1 MTQAEQAL
9 AWGEITDA
17 TVEHAEELIGTE
29 LRRDRNRWVSEATHD
44 AIVHFAEGIGDRN
57 PLYRDPAHGEAGP
70 WGSMLAPPTFL
81 YAVDNT
87 VVAPRLAG
95 VQWIYAGTAWTFYDV
110 VRLGDGIDAKVTFD
124 RQDVKGGEFASRWVL
139 QSGRSQYL
147 RRSDGALIAEARG
160 QTARTPRGAALKKE
174 KTKKYDAREAHRY
187 TVDELGAIEREI
199 LAQGAG
205 DVPRHWED
213 VEVGEELRPVV
224 KGPLTSTDMIG
235 WYAGAMGVRPYG
247 GAHEDAVHYR
257 TRHQDYHVSE
267 VTGGKDSAG
276 RGHLEAK
283 TGDDVGMGG
292 AYDIGPQRISWGA
305 QLVTDW
311 MGDAGF
317 LHKLDASVR
326 RPNLIGDTTWWKGT
340 VTGTTVVDGYHLV
353 DIDIHADNQR
363 GETTARGSATVILPS
378 REHGDVALPVPH
390 DLTAG
395 GAAA

>member
-1 MTQAEQAL
+1 MTQTGQVL
-9 AWGEITDA
+9 PWGEVTDETIEYA
-17 TVEHAEELIGTE
+17 ADLLGTE
-29 LRRDRNRWVSEATHD
+29 LRRDRNRWVAEATVD
-44 AIVHFAEGIGDRN
+44 SIVHFAEGIGDRN
-57 PLYRDPAHGEAGP
+57 PLYRSPEYGAGSP
-70 WGSMLAPPTFL
+70 WGTMLAPPTFL

-95 VQWIYAGTAWTFYDV
+95 VQWIYAGTSWTFYDV
-110 VRLGDGIDAKVTFD
+110 VRLGDAFDAKVEFE
-124 RQDVKGGEFASRWVL
+124 RQDVKGGEFAKRWVL
-139 QSGRSQYL
+139 QTGRSRYF
-147 RRSDGALIAEARG
+147 RRAGGALVAEARG
-160 QTARTPRGAALKKE
+160 QTARTPRGEALKKE
-174 KTKKYDAREAHRY
+174 TTKKYEARDAHRY
-187 TVDELGAIEREI
+187 TRDELAAIERHI
-199 LAQGAG
+199 LEQG
-205 DVPRHWED
+205 PRGAEQLDWED
-213 VEVGEELRPVV
+213 VAVGDELPDVV

-257 TRHQDYHVSE
+257 TRHQDFHISE

-311 MGDAGF
+311 IGDAGF
-317 LHKLDASVR
+317 LHALQVSVR

-340 VTGTTVVDGYHLV
+340 VTAKDVVDGHHTVSLG
-353 DIDIHADNQR
+353 IRAENQR
-363 GETTARGSATVILPS
+363 GETTARGTATVILPS
-378 REHGDVALPVPH
+378 SEHGPVALPVGR

-395 GAAA
+395 AA

>member
-1 MTQAEQAL
+1 MTQTDTAL

-17 TVEHAEELIGTE
+17 TIEHAAELLGTE
-29 LRRDRNRWVSEATHD
+29 LRRDRNRWVTEATYD

-57 PLYRDPAHGEAGP
+57 PLYRDRERGAASR
-70 WGSMLAPPTFL
+70 WGAMLAPPTFL

-95 VQWIYAGTAWTFYDV
+95 VQWIYAGTAWAFYDV
-110 VRLGDGIDAKVTFD
+110 VRLGDALEAKVTFD

-139 QSGRSQYL
+139 QTGRSEY
-147 RRSDGALIAEARG
+147 RRRADGALLAEARG
-160 QTARTPRGAALKKE
+160 QTARTPRGAALEKE
-174 KTKKYDAREAHRY
+174 KTKKYEAREAHRY
-187 TVDELGAIEREI
+187 TGEQLEEIERHI

-205 DVPRHWED
+205 GASPAWED
-213 VEVGEELRPVV
+213 VETGQELPAVI
-224 KGPLTSTDMIG
+224 KGPLTSTDMIA

-247 GAHEDAVHYR
+247 GAHEDVVHYR
-257 TRHQDYHVSE
+257 TRHRDYHVSE
-267 VTGGKDSAG
+267 ITGGKDSAG

-311 MGDAGF
+311 MGDDAF
-317 LHKLDASVR
+317 LHALAASVR

-340 VTGTTVVDGYHLV
+340 VTGKDVVDGHHLA
-353 DIDIHADNQR
+353 HLELRAENQR
-363 GETTARGSATVILPS
+363 GETTAKGTATVVLPS
-378 REHGDVALPVPH
+378 REHGPVTLPLPR
-390 DLTAG
+390 DLTE
-395 GAAA
+395 GARA